1 MTPLKFPEFF
11 FDYILVNM
19 IVGYTK
25 LYSNREKASIS
36 FEITNEKN
44 RLFLSMLLH
53 SECLMLPDRKTY
65 WEKAPRY
72 FSVTRSDSMP
82 IYTFESI
89 LIGIFIFVTAKTQD
103 NN

>member
-1 MTPLKFPEFF
+1 
-11 FDYILVNM
+11 M

-53 SECLMLPDRKTY
+53 SECLMLLDRKTY

-82 IYTFESI
+82 LYTFESI

>member
-1 MTPLKFPEFF
+1 
-11 FDYILVNM
+11 M

-53 SECLMLPDRKTY
+53 SECLMLLDRKTY

>member
-25 LYSNREKASIS
+25 LYSNREKASIN

-53 SECLMLPDRKTY
+53 SGCLMVPDRKTY
-65 WEKAPRY
+65 WEKTPRY
-72 FSVTRSDSMP
+72 FIVTRSVSMSL
-82 IYTFESI
+82 YTFESI
-89 LIGIFIFVTAKTQD
+89 LIGISIFVTAKNLRQ
-103 NN
+103 